1 LRRRA
6 GSRLVKMVDRS
17 KFLDI
22 RHLKF
27 SVAIVSPA
35 AAEVEQSVAIGSN
48 YVRGGKAIKCGICF
62 KILRYS

>member
-27 SVAIVSPA
+27 SVAIVSPEA
-35 AAEVEQSVAIGSN
+35 AKVEQSVAIMWWGVKLSSVG
-48 YVRGGKAIKCGICF
+48 YVSK
-62 KILRYS
+62 Y